1 MVIRRD
7 QVLIQRRPADLHIRQ
22 FSGLTATWDE
32 PDRHQ
37 LAGYLQRLA
46 DELGV

>member
-1 MVIRRD
+1 VHAAS
-7 QVLIQRRPADLHIRQ
+7 LG
-22 FSGLTATWDE
+22 GLTATWDE